1 MEGGVGKASRHT
13 MDANISAYD
22 LAQSYMVGYE
32 IAIKG
37 GALGIMCAYNMVNGK
52 PSCANAELLETL
64 RGDCEDGCH
73 CLREHPSELQLPLLL
88 NRPLTQPASVA
99 LIERVFVTR
108 PLPTHSPP
116 HSNNCREIR
125 RLHNLGQ

>member
-1 MEGGVGKASRHT
+1 VEGGVGKASRHT

-64 RGDCEDGCH
+64 RGDCKDGCH
-73 CLREHPSELQLPLLL
+73 CLRSCRPCDPVCDSAYHRRVGRDLP
-88 NRPLTQPASVA
+88 
-99 LIERVFVTR
+99 
-108 PLPTHSPP
+108 
-116 HSNNCREIR
+116 
-125 RLHNLGQ
+125 